1 METKGNKPSLGWA
14 ILSLVLPVAMILY
27 GTLVVGVRPP
37 VLPLIGAVALAGLMG
52 LKTGYRWEELQEGM
66 FEALGRIQIAIAI
79 LALVGMII
87 AAWLASG
94 TIPAIIYWG
103 LKLIAP
109 EHFLLSAM
117 VLCSVASIAT
127 GTSFG
132 TMGTIGVALLG
143 VGQALGYPPA
153 LTITEKGY
161 CIDPATG
168 ALDTSNPRIIHDL
181 QTPEEPHSAPGI
193 LVEALKRRRERG
205 LTPFTVLSC
214 DNIPDNGHVV
224 KNAVLGMAEKRS
236 PELAGWIKE
245 HVSFPGTMVDRIVPA
260 ATDESLVEIS
270 QHLGVNDPCAISCE
284 PFIQWVVEDNFV
296 AGRPAWEVAGVQMVN
311 DVLPWEEMKL
321 RMLNGSHSFLAYLG
335 YLSGFAHISDCMQD
349 RAFRHAARTL
359 MLDEQAPTLQIKDVD
374 LTQYAD
380 KLIAR
385 FANPALKHK
394 TWQIAMDGS
403 QKLPQRMLAG
413 IRIHLGRETDWSLL
427 ALGVAGWMRYV
438 SGVDDAGNA
447 IDVRDPLSDKIR
459 ELVAGSSSE
468 QRVTALLS
476 LREVFGDDLPDNP
489 HFVQA
494 IEQAWQQIVQF
505 GAHQALLNTLKI

>member
-1 METKGNKPSLGWA
+1 
-14 ILSLVLPVAMILY
+14 
-27 GTLVVGVRPP
+27 
-37 VLPLIGAVALAGLMG
+37 
-52 LKTGYRWEELQEGM
+52 
-66 FEALGRIQIAIAI
+66 
-79 LALVGMII
+79 
-87 AAWLASG
+87 
-94 TIPAIIYWG
+94 
-103 LKLIAP
+103 
-109 EHFLLSAM
+109 
-117 VLCSVASIAT
+117 
-127 GTSFG
+127 
-132 TMGTIGVALLG
+132 
-143 VGQALGYPPA
+143 
-153 LTITEKGY
+153 
-161 CIDPATG
+161 
-168 ALDTSNPRIIHDL
+168 
-181 QTPEEPHSAPGI
+181 
-193 LVEALKRRRERG
+193 
-205 LTPFTVLSC
+205 
-214 DNIPDNGHVV
+214 
-224 KNAVLGMAEKRS
+224 
-236 PELAGWIKE
+236 
-245 HVSFPGTMVDRIVPA
+245 
-260 ATDESLVEIS
+260 
-270 QHLGVNDPCAISCE
+270 
-284 PFIQWVVEDNFV
+284 
-296 AGRPAWEVAGVQMVN
+296 MVN

-359 MLDEQAPTLQIKDVD
+359 MLDEQAPTLRIKDVD

-394 TWQIAMDGS
+394 TRQIAMDGS

-459 ELVAGSSSE
+459 ELVAVSSSE

-476 LREVFGDDLPDNP
+476 LREIFGDDLPDNP

-494 IEQAWQQIVQF
+494 IEQARQQIAQF